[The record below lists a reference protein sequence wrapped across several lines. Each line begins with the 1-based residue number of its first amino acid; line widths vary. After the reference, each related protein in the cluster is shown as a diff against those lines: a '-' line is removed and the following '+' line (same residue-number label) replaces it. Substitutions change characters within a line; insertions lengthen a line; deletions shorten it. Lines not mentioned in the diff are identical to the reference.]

1 MVESLEAMLT
11 DDEMS
16 GTPGDIEGFKVSE
29 LIRELNLALNESSF
43 YSKSDIS
50 NRNLRGILKASAFQD
65 YLQQRYGFRI
75 MVLDTLIIN
84 KLQNVL
90 SVNGKGRQQI
100 ADIVSK
106 GTMKIE
112 AKSGL
117 DLADRLFGGHS
128 PR

>member
-1 MVESLEAMLT
+1 MAESLEAMLA
-11 DDEMS
+11 DSELS
-16 GTPGDIEGFKVSE
+16 GSPGDIEGFKVSE
-29 LIRELNLALNESSF
+29 LIRELNLALNEYSF
-43 YSKSDIS
+43 YSKSDITY
-50 NRNLRGILKASAFQD
+50 RNLRGILKASAFQD
-65 YLQQRYGFRI
+65 YLHDKYGFRI
-75 MVLDTLIIN
+75 RVLDTLISN

-90 SVNGKGRQQI
+90 SVSGKGRQQI

-117 DLADRLFGGHS
+117 DLADRLFGGS